1 MAYSA
6 FKINGTLTLAEESL
20 ASIVG
25 NKIDESFRAKE
36 YQAARA
42 KQALST
48 QAYNHYIQVTMDI
61 NSKVLFSKAANRP
74 NEAITSTADDA
85 WGLSA
90 FKVGHDGSAK
100 VGAYDSV
107 EFKLPTNTVNN
118 IKAGEIA
125 VNDHDGTT
133 ALTPFAV
140 KLQMVLS
147 DTGALTATAS
157 VDTLTVNSSSVSD
170 DALKYQFV
178 QFEQKGYSS
187 PTQQTL
193 NDDNAKPDKLSASIN
208 DQDVASAYSAE
219 LDALEAAYT
228 MSSVIASWELD
239 VDAIAS
245 GVESAMALHAR
256 ENNKTDAN
264 VFAQDDCLVLAT
276 PASYQL
282 SVLDATGQ
290 SVELMAASDVYG
302 VLKQN

>member
-157 VDTLTVNSSSVSD
+157 VDTLTVNSSSVAD
-170 DALKYQFV
+170 DALKYQ
-178 QFEQKGYSS
+178 S
-187 PTQQTL
+187 
-193 NDDNAKPDKLSASIN
+193 N
-208 DQDVASAYSAE
+208 
-219 LDALEAAYT
+219 
-228 MSSVIASWELD
+228 
-239 VDAIAS
+239 
-245 GVESAMALHAR
+245 
-256 ENNKTDAN
+256 
-264 VFAQDDCLVLAT
+264 
-276 PASYQL
+276 
-282 SVLDATGQ
+282 
-290 SVELMAASDVYG
+290 
-302 VLKQN
+302 